1 MPLLLV
7 IAMSKSVLS
16 PDGHWLWTGE
26 EWVPAPPKAPPNAV
40 ENAIEEIE
48 EIAEKNNIS
57 VQELKETATH
67 FDLNQDK
74 SLSQYELQL
83 AAMSLTTPHTPS
95 VPTSPHISPNNLIDK
110 SQKSKKRIQFAI
122 SVVIILLF
130 AGTSYWILSPSTSP
144 LESIRDSDG
153 DGFEDSGDL
162 FPEDSNEWWDFD
174 GDGIGDNADLDDDN
188 DGYSDLDERENCGLI
203 SYSITSN
210 LSTPP
215 DFDNDYICDFLDFD
229 DDNDGFNDDVDA
241 FPFDSSEWNDYDLD
255 GIGDNS
261 DQDDDG
267 DGVLDVNDFN
277 DLADVG
283 LSLTID
289 TFQVITQMDYFDDY
303 TELYICV
310 YLDSVSLGCGP
321 DNGNQYWSLQT
332 DILYGP
338 MGMEIY
344 SNINET
350 QQFQWLQLCAWDSD
364 AFDDD
369 RIDIDPSADYNCLGE
384 LIDISNELNTNN
396 SFSGSG
402 VGDNAGWDGEIT
414 ATYQLIDMRFQ
425 RFNTFEWD
433 YDGKDFSIELQLDYS
448 TYSYFRNL
456 DHSVVGSTAEER
468 YSKYPTP
475 SEDYVIQLAEELESL
490 AIQNGYTSSLEIAEF
505 VYAFVGDIQYVLDI
519 EGSGQSNYPK
529 YSIEML
535 WEASGDCED
544 AAILYTSLIE
554 AIDYDAMFMR
564 GLVKQSEDEDWG
576 GHAWAVVSIPGE
588 DNLGTYWYGDGAKSQ
603 TKFYFVET
611 TAYYDGTSHI
621 GWDPWYDIDDESYY
635 DVE

>member
-7 IAMSKSVLS
+7 ATMSKSVLS
-16 PDGHWLWTGE
+16 PDGNWLWTGE
-26 EWVPAPPKAPPNAV
+26 EWVPAPPKSPQNVV
-40 ENAIEEIE
+40 EDAIEEIE
-48 EIAEKNNIS
+48 EIAEENNIP

-67 FDLNQDK
+67 FDLNQDQ

-83 AAMSLTTPHTPS
+83 AAMSLTTPPTPL
-95 VPTSPHISPNNLIDK
+95 VPTSPYISQNNLIDN
-110 SQKSKKRIQFAI
+110 SQKNKKRIQFAI
-122 SVVIILLF
+122 SAVIILLF
-130 AGTSYWILSPSTSP
+130 AGTSYWFLSPSTSP
-144 LESIRDSDG
+144 LEGIKDSDG
-153 DGFEDSGDL
+153 DGFEDSADL

-174 GDGIGDNADLDDDN
+174 GDGIGDNADFDDDN
-188 DGYSDLDERENCGLI
+188 DGYSDLDERENCGPI

-215 DFDNDYICDFLDFD
+215 DFDDDKICDFIDLD
-229 DDNDGFNDDVDA
+229 DDNDGYNDNVDL

-255 GIGDNS
+255 GIGDNA

-289 TFQVITQMDYFDDY
+289 TFKVITQMDYFDDE

-310 YLDSVSLGCGP
+310 YLDSVSIGCGP
-321 DNGNQYWSLQT
+321 DTGSQYWSLQT

-344 SNINET
+344 SNVNET

-369 RIDIDPSADYNCLGE
+369 RIDIDPSADYNCLNE
-384 LIDISNELNTNN
+384 LIDISDELNTNN

-414 ATYQLIDMRFQ
+414 ATYQLTDLRLQ

-433 YDGKDFSIELQLDYS
+433 YDGNDFVIDLQLNYS
-448 TYSYFRNL
+448 TYSYFKNL
-456 DHSVVGSTAEER
+456 DHSVDYNDISTYAR
-468 YSKYPTP
+468 FATP
-475 SEDYVIQLAEELESL
+475 SEAYVIEIANELENL
-490 AIQNGYTSSLEIAEF
+490 ANENGYTSSLQVAEF
-505 VYAFVGDIQYVLDI
+505 IYAFVGDIQYIYDI
-519 EGSGQSNYPK
+519 DGSGATEYPK

-544 AAILYTSLIE
+544 AAALYVSLIE
-554 AIDYDAMFMR
+554 ALDYDAMFM
-564 GLVKQSEDEDWG
+564 GGMVKQSSEEDWI

-611 TAYYDGTSHI
+611 TGYYDGISHI
-621 GWDPWYDIDDESYY
+621 GRDPWYDLDDESYY

>member
-1 MPLLLV
+1 
-7 IAMSKSVLS
+7 MSKSVLS
-16 PDGHWLWTGE
+16 PDGNWLWTGE
-26 EWVPAPPKAPPNAV
+26 EWVPAPPKTPPNAV

-48 EIAEKNNIS
+48 EISEQNNIS

-67 FDLNQDK
+67 FDLNQDQ

-83 AAMSLTTPHTPS
+83 AAMSLTTPPTPLL
-95 VPTSPHISPNNLIDK
+95 PTSPYINQNNLIDN
-110 SQKSKKRIQFAI
+110 SQKNKKRIQFAI
-122 SVVIILLF
+122 SAVIILLF

-144 LESIRDSDG
+144 LESIKDSDG
-153 DGFEDSGDL
+153 DGFEDSVDL
-162 FPEDSNEWWDFD
+162 FPEDFSEWWDFD

-188 DGYSDLDERENCGLI
+188 DGYSDLDERENCGTVA
-203 SYSITSN
+203 YSITSDT
-210 LSTPP
+210 STPP
-215 DFDNDYICDFLDFD
+215 DFDSDKICDFLDLD
-229 DDNDGFNDDVDA
+229 DDNDGYSDDVDV

-255 GIGDNS
+255 GIGDND

-277 DLADVG
+277 DIADVG

-289 TFQVITQMDYFDDY
+289 TFKVITQMDYFDDY

-321 DNGNQYWSLQT
+321 DTSSQYWSLQT
-332 DILYGP
+332 DILYEP

-344 SNINET
+344 SNVNET

-369 RIDIDPSADYNCLGE
+369 RVDIDPSADYSCLGE
-384 LIDISNELNTNN
+384 LIDISGDLNTNN

-425 RFNTFEWD
+425 RFNTFIWD
-433 YDGKDFSIELQLDYS
+433 YDGNDFSIELQLDYS
-448 TYSYFRNL
+448 IYSQHRIL
-456 DHSVVGSTAEER
+456 DHSAGGVYQPETYGKFS
-468 YSKYPTP
+468 TP
-475 SEDYVIQLAEELESL
+475 SEQYVIDIALDLKNMAES
-490 AIQNGYTSSLEIAEF
+490 NGYTTSLEIAEF
-505 VYAFVGDIQYVLDI
+505 IYAFVGDIQYVLDI
-519 EGSGQSNYPK
+519 DGSGENDYPK
-529 YSIEML
+529 YPIEML

-544 AAILYTSLIE
+544 AAILYISLIE
-554 AIDYDAMFMR
+554 AVNYDAMIVTGF
-564 GLVKQSEDEDWG
+564 VKQSSDEDWG

-588 DNLGTYWYGDGAKSQ
+588 DNLGTYWYGDGDKSQ

-611 TAYYDGTSHI
+611 TAYYDGSSGI
-621 GWDPWYDIDDESYY
+621 GNNPWYDIDDESYY

>member
-1 MPLLLV
+1 
-7 IAMSKSVLS
+7 MSKSVLS
-16 PDGHWLWTGE
+16 PDGNWLWTGD

-48 EIAEKNNIS
+48 EIAEQNNIS
-57 VQELKETATH
+57 VQELKETATN
-67 FDLNQDK
+67 FDLNQDQ

-83 AAMSLTTPHTPS
+83 AAMSLTTPPKPL
-95 VPTSPHISPNNLIDK
+95 VPASPYISQNNFKDNSYK
-110 SQKSKKRIQFAI
+110 NKKRIQFAI
-122 SVVIILLF
+122 STVIILLL

-144 LESIRDSDG
+144 LEGIKDSDG
-153 DGFEDSGDL
+153 DGFEDSVDL
-162 FPEDSNEWWDFD
+162 FPESPVEWYDSD
-174 GDGIGDNADLDDDN
+174 GDGVGDNADLDDDN
-188 DGYSDLDERENCGLI
+188 DGYSDLDEQENCGPF

-215 DFDNDYICDFLDFD
+215 DFDGDKTCDFIDLD
-229 DDNDGFNDDVDA
+229 DDNDGYNDDIDL
-241 FPFDSSEWNDYDLD
+241 FPFDSSEWNDYDSD
-255 GIGDNS
+255 GIGDNA

-289 TFQVITQMDYFDDY
+289 TFKVITQMDYFDDY

-310 YLDSVSLGCGP
+310 YLDSVSIGCGP
-321 DNGNQYWSLQT
+321 DTGSQYWSLQT
-332 DILYGP
+332 DVLYGP

-344 SNINET
+344 SNVNET
-350 QQFQWLQLCAWDSD
+350 QQFHWLQLCAWDSD

-369 RIDIDPSADYNCLGE
+369 RIDIDPSADYDCLSE
-384 LIDISNELNTNN
+384 LIDISDELNTNN
-396 SFSGSG
+396 SFSGTG
-402 VGDNAGWDGEIT
+402 VGDNAGWDGEIS

-433 YDGKDFSIELQLDYS
+433 YDGKDFSIDLQLDYS
-448 TYSYFRNL
+448 IYSQHRIM
-456 DHSVVGSTAEER
+456 DHSAGGVYQPETYGKFS
-468 YSKYPTP
+468 TP
-475 SEDYVIQLAEELESL
+475 SEQYVIDIALDLKNMAES
-490 AIQNGYTSSLEIAEF
+490 NGYTTSLEIAEF
-505 VYAFVGDIQYVLDI
+505 IYAFVGDIQYVLDI
-519 EGSGQSNYPK
+519 DGSGESEYPK
-529 YSIEML
+529 YPIEML

-544 AAILYTSLIE
+544 AAILYISLIE
-554 AIDYDAMFMR
+554 AVNYDAMIVTGF
-564 GLVKQSEDEDWG
+564 VKQSSDEDWG

-621 GWDPWYDIDDESYY
+621 GRDPWYDIDDESYY